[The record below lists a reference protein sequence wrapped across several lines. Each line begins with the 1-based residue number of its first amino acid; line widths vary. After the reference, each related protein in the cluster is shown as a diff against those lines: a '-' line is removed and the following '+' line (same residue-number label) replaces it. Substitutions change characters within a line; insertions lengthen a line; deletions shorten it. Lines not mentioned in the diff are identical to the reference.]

1 VEEVDHLRKVIV
13 MEDKQL
19 SLRVE
24 IPIGDKPLKEVSIVC
39 PSWPTTIIESTVDL
53 LIGSKT
59 VLNGESE
66 SGLAEKNWLRKL
78 GQCLIASDS
87 SSIFIS

>member
-1 VEEVDHLRKVIV
+1 MIKFLKNLIFPPKSAFVVEEVDHLRKVIV

-39 PSWPTTIIESTVDL
+39 PYAVL
-53 LIGSKT
+53 LIYEDGSQMKKKI
-59 VLNGESE
+59 LN
-66 SGLAEKNWLRKL
+66 
-78 GQCLIASDS
+78 
-87 SSIFIS
+87 